1 MKTII
6 RYVCPICGEESVYAD
21 DNVTMYWNVAA
32 QAWEASD
39 GGIPDERTTLYCGD
53 CGEESTVA
61 EAKEVEEAKNV
72 ELEVWSKWSVMI
84 PATFCE
90 TLDDDTVEAL
100 IAMLHKHG
108 AGETVHY
115 AHIIAEYHTE
125 YHGDTVVTGAVA
137 FALCKAALTEM
148 FPDLSITQEE
158 PDDPVQAYLKRMAE
172 RGDDEAK
179 SLLA

>member
-1 MKTII
+1 MDEEVYKTIATALRTGVRGDIWDGQQNGPDFAVLNTQRAVLIAATQAAMEAAADILHKEEVNETKTTI
-6 RYVCPICGEESVYAD
+6 RYECPICGEESMYAD

-61 EAKEVEEAKNV
+61 EAKE
-72 ELEVWSKWSVMI
+72 
-84 PATFCE
+84 
-90 TLDDDTVEAL
+90 
-100 IAMLHKHG
+100 
-108 AGETVHY
+108 
-115 AHIIAEYHTE
+115 
-125 YHGDTVVTGAVA
+125 
-137 FALCKAALTEM
+137 
-148 FPDLSITQEE
+148 EE

-179 SLLA
+179 SLIA